1 MFKAITANEFLTMFA
16 SEDDCNEYLFNIK
29 WKDGYKCRKC
39 THTQHGKGRTP
50 FHLRCRKCGYDE
62 SPTAGTLFH
71 NLKFSLRKAFW
82 LMFRMVHDKK
92 GESTLTMGKQF
103 GLNPKTTWRFMTR
116 IRFAMAEDDIQFQ
129 IRKRQKEMRKLDG
142 ICISH
147 RGANKNGFQKVNVVW
162 QRLSKQRL
170 ALLPETRS
178 ALFTLSDSP
187 EQSELLWGHYVKE
200 DKDIRIWNLK
210 TWITGTHH
218 HCSERYLDGYIA
230 EFIFRQNYR
239 KRPHTIWQKLLKT
252 FMRLTTRDQRAIAFK
267 RENRMPK
274 TE

>member
-39 THTQHGKGRTP
+39 AHTQHGKGRTP

-142 ICISH
+142 ICITFASLASVKLSIVREQNISNNSDFMYLYSSCIGH
-147 RGANKNGFQKVNVVW
+147 GRASEQRGNPKTH
-162 QRLSKQRL
+162 
-170 ALLPETRS
+170 P
-178 ALFTLSDSP
+178 
-187 EQSELLWGHYVKE
+187 
-200 DKDIRIWNLK
+200 LK
-210 TWITGTHH
+210 TCSSPMASITDSTGNFF
-218 HCSERYLDGYIA
+218 DFA
-230 EFIFRQNYR
+230 V
-239 KRPHTIWQKLLKT
+239 
-252 FMRLTTRDQRAIAFK
+252 M
-267 RENRMPK
+267 
-274 TE
+274 